1 MDVAT
6 ILILNY
12 NCLNLAWVWE
22 TNFNTVG
29 LLQLYLLRE
38 TKIDMHNLTYSLNE
52 VFFFLIDFTTLLV
65 LLVRFLLI
73 YWCWQVFSGINNHWD
88 NSHIKNSNWVRSG
101 DLTNHRSIEIKQL
114 SKTSL
119 STFVRFYMYEV
130 ILSC

>member
-38 TKIDMHNLTYSLNE
+38 TEIDMHNLTYSLNE
-52 VFFFLIDFTTLLV
+52 VFFFDRFHNIVGIIGKISLNLLMLAG
-65 LLVRFLLI
+65 LL
-73 YWCWQVFSGINNHWD
+73 WN
-88 NSHIKNSNWVRSG
+88 
-101 DLTNHRSIEIKQL
+101 KQ
-114 SKTSL
+114 SL
-119 STFVRFYMYEV
+119 RQLPHKKF
-130 ILSC
+130 